1 MEVPNYLKTEDEW
14 LLAIMDL
21 IPYVEGRTRLQK
33 FGTLCFYEVLSD
45 EEFFD
50 DWRPDRYGG
59 FSPRLAA
66 SLAKLEMHGCIQS
79 DEVITQQGHPVSRY
93 TLTRKGKDLISD
105 FAKWHSPELKRI
117 GSIILDYFQQP
128 LMALLRDVYQ
138 RYPKLTA
145 NSEIRAGVNKAAG
158 GHRYQDSEPTTGM
171 QEKLREA
178 PASTTASQ
186 QHVFGDEDFR
196 EKLARSAGL
205 EGIPDLD
212 PRSFDR
218 IKGVLSGQISTE
230 GFDSEEM
237 VKEVRG
243 C

>member
-1 MEVPNYLKTEDEW
+1 
-14 LLAIMDL
+14 
-21 IPYVEGRTRLQK
+21 
-33 FGTLCFYEVLSD
+33 
-45 EEFFD
+45 
-50 DWRPDRYGG
+50 
-59 FSPRLAA
+59 
-66 SLAKLEMHGCIQS
+66 
-79 DEVITQQGHPVSRY
+79 
-93 TLTRKGKDLISD
+93 
-105 FAKWHSPELKRI
+105 
-117 GSIILDYFQQP
+117 
-128 LMALLRDVYQ
+128 
-138 RYPKLTA
+138 
-145 NSEIRAGVNKAAG
+145 
-158 GHRYQDSEPTTGM
+158 M